1 MGEKKTTE
9 KTNQKNPKLF
19 ICFVTAYIWKITVD
33 VRYSN
38 VKQKVYIHVLMSL
51 HICKPFIYLYNE
63 QLIIFFKIFYYLLSN
78 HIPCMIVRC
87 LQKKNISPRTPY

>member
-1 MGEKKTTE
+1 MSKQPTKKMGEKKTTE
-9 KTNQKNPKLF
+9 KKTKKPKLF
-19 ICFVTAYIWKITVD
+19 ICFVTAYICKITVD

-63 QLIIFFKIFYYLLSN
+63 QLIIFFKIFY
-78 HIPCMIVRC
+78 
-87 LQKKNISPRTPY
+87 